1 MSMNVSRIGAA
12 ARIKVIFKASVDIS
26 TAQLFAVMLEVF
38 GGVYRTQ
45 NPRAIG
51 VIPADARKASG
62 LREQLAKWEEEGA
75 IESWRAAT

>member
-1 MSMNVSRIGAA
+1 MNVPRIGAT
-12 ARIKVIFKASVDIS
+12 ARIKVIFKQSVDLS

-45 NPRAIG
+45 NPRSIG
-51 VIPADARKASG
+51 VIPADARKASS
-62 LREQLAKWEEEGA
+62 LREQLAAWEEEGA